1 MDILILIPALLLSL
15 WAQFSVSSA
24 YKKYGA
30 IRNGRGITG
39 RETSQRILNANGLSS
54 VQITPI
60 AGELTDNYNPR
71 TNIISLSQGVYGES
85 SIAAVSVAAHETG
98 HALQHAAGYSP
109 IKMRNAILPVTQIAS
124 AASMPLFIA
133 GMLLS
138 LRPLMTLGI
147 WMFAAVLLFQVLT
160 LPVEFNASSRALKTI
175 REMDILS
182 DEEMGGARKMLRAA
196 AMTYVAA
203 TAVSALQLLRLI
215 MLSGSGRRR

>member
-30 IRNGRGITG
+30 VRNGRGITG
-39 RETSQRILNANGLSS
+39 RETSQRILNANGLSN

-138 LRPLMTLGI
+138 ARPLMTLGI

-175 REMDILS
+175 KEMDILS
-182 DEEMGGARKMLRAA
+182 DEEMGGAKKMLRAA

-215 MLSGSGRRR
+215 MLSGNGRRR

>member
-1 MDILILIPALLLSL
+1 MDLLILIPALILSL
-15 WAQFSVSSA
+15 WAQFSVQSA

-39 RETSQRILNANGLSS
+39 SETSQRILNANGLSS
-54 VQITPI
+54 VQIVPI
-60 AGELTDNYNPR
+60 AGELTDNYNPK
-71 TNIISLSQGVYGES
+71 TNIISLSQGVYDQS

-98 HALQHAAGYSP
+98 HAIQHAVGYSA

-138 LRPLMTLGI
+138 LKTLVTLGI
-147 WMFAAVLLFQVLT
+147 WMFAAVLIFQVLT

-175 REMDILS
+175 KEMDILS
-182 DEEMGGARKMLRAA
+182 GEELGGAKKMLRAA
-196 AMTYVAA
+196 AMTYVAG

-215 MLSGSGRRR
+215 MLSGSGRRD